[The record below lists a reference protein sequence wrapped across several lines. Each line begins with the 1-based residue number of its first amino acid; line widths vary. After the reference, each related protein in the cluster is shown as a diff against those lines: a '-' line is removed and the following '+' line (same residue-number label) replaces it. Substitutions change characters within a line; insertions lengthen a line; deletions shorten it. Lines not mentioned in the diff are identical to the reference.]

1 MLAKVFFLTFFE
13 VVVQDRQLDMG
24 NLLIRF
30 LVTGLLIGLSA
41 SPSLPVCNL
50 EPIHCLIFN
59 AGEQHGCSAFR
70 IRPMPSFD
78 LC

>member
-1 MLAKVFFLTFFE
+1 
-13 VVVQDRQLDMG
+13 MG

-59 AGEQHGCSAFR
+59 AGEQHGCMQCVPDPPDAE
-70 IRPMPSFD
+70 
-78 LC
+78 L